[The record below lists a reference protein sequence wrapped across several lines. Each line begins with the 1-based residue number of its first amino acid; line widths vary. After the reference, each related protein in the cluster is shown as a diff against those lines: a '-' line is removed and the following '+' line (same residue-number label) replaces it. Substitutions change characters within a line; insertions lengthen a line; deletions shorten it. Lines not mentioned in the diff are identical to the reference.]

1 MEGRMLWLGRR
12 AWWLLL
18 TMTVLVAVVGLFPLI
33 LGIQEDASVPLGI
46 TGLTASELET
56 MSAQGYRLLD
66 FQARSS
72 GIGLIVIGTL
82 LSVVVLKAFRQN
94 RPWAW
99 WVMWILPIW
108 AASVFILTVAFGVAP
123 GQAPPTPMISGPI
136 VAVLAAAGLLASA
149 PRFIGHRRL

>member
-1 MEGRMLWLGRR
+1 MAVAGSSDEG
-12 AWWLLL
+12 
-18 TMTVLVAVVGLFPLI
+18 GLRPAAAI
-33 LGIQEDASVPLGI
+33 NGGTDA
-46 TGLTASELET
+46 
-56 MSAQGYRLLD
+56 LD

-72 GIGLIVIGTL
+72 GIGLIVLGTL
-82 LSVVVLKAFRQN
+82 LSLVVLKAFRQN

-108 AASVFILTVAFGVAP
+108 GASVFILTVAFGVAP